1 MKITMKCLLALLL
14 MVAATAAQLTAI
26 AQLDGMTNI
35 AIGTKPLLK
44 LDKSRQ
50 ATHTDYNPNGLSRI
64 MKYNISQKQ

>member
-14 MVAATAAQLTAI
+14 
-26 AQLDGMTNI
+26 
-35 AIGTKPLLK
+35 IGTKPLLK